1 MALLYFVV
9 LDAKIYRYRV
19 KGPDHML
26 LLKLGVVLLSSEI
39 GEDEKICLRLS
50 VLLSVLSKTFTRYY
64 VFGISRFLLLK
75 RK

>member
-19 KGPDHML
+19 KGTDHML

-39 GEDEKICLRLS
+39 GEDEKIS
-50 VLLSVLSKTFTRYY
+50 Y
-64 VFGISRFLLLK
+64 IFLCFFLFFPKHLCAIMYLAFLDFYC
-75 RK
+75 